1 MLKWE
6 KIIVLFVLNIEN
18 VKTLKYHVFEK
29 KKKKNISFI
38 CGKCCNKDKK
48 TFKEEESIEI

>member
-1 MLKWE
+1 MRKNYCIVCAKYRKCKNP
-6 KIIVLFVLNIEN
+6 KISCFW
-18 VKTLKYHVFEK
+18 KK

>member
-1 MLKWE
+1 MRKNYFMFCAKYIKCKNP
-6 KIIVLFVLNIEN
+6 KISCFL
-18 VKTLKYHVFEK
+18 K

>member
-1 MLKWE
+1 M
-6 KIIVLFVLNIEN
+6 LNIEN

-29 KKKKNISFI
+29 KKKKIYFI

>member
-1 MLKWE
+1 MFL
-6 KIIVLFVLNIEN
+6 
-18 VKTLKYHVFEK
+18 K
-29 KKKKNISFI
+29 KKKKKISFI

>member
-1 MLKWE
+1 M
-6 KIIVLFVLNIEN
+6 LNIEN
-18 VKTLKYHVFEK
+18 VKTLKYHVFE
-29 KKKKNISFI
+29 KKKNISFI

>member
-1 MLKWE
+1 MRKNYCIVCAKYTKFKNP
-6 KIIVLFVLNIEN
+6 KISFFL
-18 VKTLKYHVFEK
+18 K

>member
-1 MLKWE
+1 MFLKKKKKK
-6 KIIVLFVLNIEN
+6 KIFLFGVS
-18 VKTLKYHVFEK
+18 VAKKKKKK

>member
-6 KIIVLFVLNIEN
+6 KIVVLFVLNIEN
-18 VKTLKYHVFEK
+18 VKTLNIMFLKK
-29 KKKKNISFI
+29 KKKKNISFM
-38 CGKCCNKDKK
+38 CSKCCNKDKK